1 MWWRWAHL
9 YSGHRASWVHG
20 NGRWNTVCEVQ
31 SSARGTSWLS
41 PLLPCRP
48 CCRPAL
54 PQRPPSP
61 RGSGAPP
68 RPLMATWGWPLHT
81 PPLPALCPR
90 PSPGSRGIFSLWS
103 VLTPLIRPQ
112 PSFAF
117 SPSFPDFPVL
127 LSSFWPRRCGLSV
140 LLSQVCDELSYWVFV
155 VWVSLVGFGGSLT
168 PYLLSLLLSVL

>member
-1 MWWRWAHL
+1 MVL
-9 YSGHRASWVHG
+9 G
-20 NGRWNTVCEVQ
+20 NGRWNTVCDAQ

-41 PLLPCRP
+41 PLLPCRS

-54 PQRPPSP
+54 LPCLPSP

-68 RPLMATWGWPLHT
+68 RPLLATWGRPLHM

-90 PSPGSRGIFSLWS
+90 PSPGSRGVFSLWS

-112 PSFAF
+112 LSFAF

-127 LSSFWPRRCGLSV
+127 LSSFWPGRCCPKCSPVPSV
-140 LLSQVCDELSYWVFV
+140 WWTLLLRVYWM
-155 VWVSLVGFGGSLT
+155 SLT
-168 PYLLSLLLSVL
+168 CGVWGLPHSPSPQPPFECFVDCIIIYVD